1 MNKGVE
7 LMADTGTERLSED
20 LAANDRMENID
31 LPFIKKGKDRI
42 VFWSVK
48 PSGNYVKDCQK
59 GREYA
64 SLALHHIQQADFI
77 PLLTWCIM
85 DMPRK
90 KDCSGIE
97 VGFLEFFAETAV
109 TISTSNFE
117 VFRKLS
123 N

>member
-1 MNKGVE
+1 MTENGI
-7 LMADTGTERLSED
+7 ERLSED
-20 LAANDRMENID
+20 LSAIDKMEIID

-48 PSGNYVKDCQK
+48 PSGDYVKDCQK

-64 SLALHHIQQADFI
+64 SLALHHMQQVDFI
-77 PLLTWCIM
+77 PLFTWCIM

-90 KDCSGIE
+90 KDYSGIE

-109 TISTSNFE
+109 TSSTSNFE
-117 VFRKLS
+117 AFRKLS

>member
-1 MNKGVE
+1 VE
-7 LMADTGTERLSED
+7 SITKTKIGQLSED
-20 LAANDRMENID
+20 LAIKTPEISKF
-31 LPFIKKGKDRI
+31 PFIKKNNDQI

-48 PSGNYVKDCQK
+48 PTGDYVKDCQT

-64 SLALHHIQQADFI
+64 DLALKHMEQADFG

-90 KDCSGIE
+90 EDCSGIE
-97 VGFLEFFAETAV
+97 VGFLEFFAEIA
-109 TISTSNFE
+109 INNFNLNSNPFM
-117 VFRKLS
+117 KLS

>member
-1 MNKGVE
+1 
-7 LMADTGTERLSED
+7 MAEIGTERLSED
-20 LAANDRMENID
+20 LTANSRRENID
-31 LPFIKKGKDRI
+31 LPFIKKEKDRI

-48 PSGNYVKDCQK
+48 PSGDYVKDCQK

-64 SLALHHIQQADFI
+64 LLALHHMQQTDFI

-109 TISTSNFE
+109 TTFTSNFDE
-117 VFRKLS
+117 FSKLS

>member
-1 MNKGVE
+1 LTKNRPEIQNLPWIK
-7 LMADTGTERLSED
+7 
-20 LAANDRMENID
+20 ENN
-31 LPFIKKGKDRI
+31 GQI

-48 PSGNYVKDCQK
+48 PSGDYLQACQT

-64 SLALHHIQQADFI
+64 ALILEHMAKADFTPI
-77 PLLTWCIM
+77 LTWCIM

-97 VGFLEFFAETAV
+97 VGFLEFFAELAV
-109 TISTSNFE
+109 SKTSSDELFNQLTNLDQI
-117 VFRKLS
+117 KLLKIYS